1 MRNRYVYLHLL
12 LHLYPLALL
21 PLLNG
26 AFSHQ
31 ANNLNSKLGWEGRG
45 TVDTKLGCSLLS
57 ISNIQREKKYI
68 TTNSDKNYYLTRQK
82 DNCHERSRHD
92 YCGSPEHGLILLLLS
107 FCTMSCHSKICD
119 L

>member
-1 MRNRYVYLHLL
+1 MCNRYMYLHLL

-45 TVDTKLGCSLLS
+45 MVDTKLGCSLLS
-57 ISNIQREKKYI
+57 ISKYTKGEKAC
-68 TTNSDKNYYLTRQK
+68 NY
-82 DNCHERSRHD
+82 
-92 YCGSPEHGLILLLLS
+92 
-107 FCTMSCHSKICD
+107 
-119 L
+119 